1 MEAVYIHTLDPD
13 FLYFRKHI
21 LDEPYSNYNTIL
33 FRPCN
38 RQISTFTSSISQNR
52 DIEDS
57 VARCPHNAYPSGE
70 EIRWQRDNRASFS
83 FHLQLR
89 VDIEDQV

>member
-1 MEAVYIHTLDPD
+1 MEAVYILTLDPD

-38 RQISTFTSSISQNR
+38 RQVSTFTSSISR
-52 DIEDS
+52 IETS
-57 VARCPHNAYPSGE
+57 KTVVARCPHNVYPSGE
-70 EIRWQRDNRASFS
+70 EIRWQRDNRASFA